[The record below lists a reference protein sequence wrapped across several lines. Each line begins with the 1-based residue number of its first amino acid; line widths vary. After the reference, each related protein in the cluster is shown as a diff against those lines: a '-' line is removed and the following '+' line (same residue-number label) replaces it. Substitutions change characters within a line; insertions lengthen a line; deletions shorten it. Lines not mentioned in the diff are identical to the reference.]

1 MPIPPLAEAQV
12 AIVGLG
18 LMGGSLAAALSTRRA
33 CRRIV
38 GIARRPSTLRT
49 ALALRIIHQGETDL
63 AAGVR
68 EADLVILATPVRDI
82 LARIATIG
90 PLLKKGCVLLDVGS
104 TKRAICQAME
114 ALPPHVQPI
123 GGHPMCGKETSGL
136 AMAEPDLYQ
145 DRLFILSPL
154 ERTAPEALALA
165 EELVRSI
172 GARPLLLDPARHDA
186 LVAVISHLPY
196 LLSVALVSA
205 AERFAEGDA
214 LLWQIAASG
223 FRDTSRL
230 AAGSVEMML
239 DILIT
244 NREPILAALQTAQG
258 ELAML
263 ADLLTQGDFDALQ
276 AKLEA
281 ARRRRTEVFP

>member
-1 MPIPPLAEAQV
+1 MTVRLADAHV

-18 LMGGSLAAALSTRRA
+18 LMGGSLAAALSARRA

-38 GIARRPSTLRT
+38 GIARRPSTLST
-49 ALALRIIHQGETDL
+49 ALALRIIHQGETNL
-63 AAGVR
+63 AQGVR
-68 EADLVILATPVRDI
+68 EADLVVLATPVRDI
-82 LARIATIG
+82 LARLAEIG
-90 PLLKKGCVLLDVGS
+90 PLLKPGCVLLDVGS

-114 ALPPHVQPI
+114 SLPPHVQPV

-145 DRLFILSPL
+145 DRVFVLSPL
-154 ERTAPEALALA
+154 ARTAPEALALA
-165 EELVRSI
+165 EEMVRAV
-172 GARPLLLDPARHDA
+172 GARPLLLDPIRHDA
-186 LVAVISHLPY
+186 LVAAISHLPY
-196 LLSVALVSA
+196 LLSVALVQS
-205 AERFAEGDA
+205 AERLSEGDA
-214 LLWQIAASG
+214 LLWALAASG

-244 NREPILAALQTAQG
+244 NREPILAALEVAQG
-258 ELAML
+258 ELAAL
-263 ADLLTQGDFDALQ
+263 AALLAQQDFSALQ

-281 ARRRRTEVFP
+281 ARRRRMEVFP

>member
-1 MPIPPLAEAQV
+1 MPISLQEAQV

-18 LMGGSLAAALSTRRA
+18 LMGGSLAAALSARRA
-33 CRRIV
+33 CRRII

-63 AAGVR
+63 AAGVQ

-82 LARIATIG
+82 LARLGTIG
-90 PLLKKGCVLLDVGS
+90 PLLKAGCVLLDVGS

-114 ALPPHVQPI
+114 TLPPHVQPI
-123 GGHPMCGKETSGL
+123 GGHPMCGKEASGL

-145 DRLFILSPL
+145 DRVFILSPL

-165 EELVRSI
+165 EEFVRAI
-172 GARPLLLDPARHDA
+172 GARPLLLDPTRHDD
-186 LVAVISHLPY
+186 LVAAVSHLPY
-196 LLSVALVSA
+196 LLSVALVNA
-205 AERFAEGDA
+205 AECLSKGDA

-230 AAGSVEMML
+230 AAGSIEMML

-244 NREPILAALQTAQG
+244 NREPILAALETAQR
-258 ELAML
+258 ELAVL
-263 ADLLTQGDFDALQ
+263 GDLLSHGDFDALR

>member
-1 MPIPPLAEAQV
+1 MPVPLSEAQV

-18 LMGGSLAAALSTRRA
+18 LMGGSLAAALSARRA

-68 EADLVILATPVRDI
+68 EADLVVLATPVRDI
-82 LARIATIG
+82 LARIAEIG
-90 PLLKKGCVLLDVGS
+90 PLLKPGCVLLDVGS

-123 GGHPMCGKETSGL
+123 GAHPMCGKETSGL

-145 DRLFILSPL
+145 DRVFVLSPL

-165 EELVRSI
+165 EEMVRAV
-172 GARPLLLDPARHDA
+172 GARPLVLDPARHDA
-186 LVAVISHLPY
+186 LVAAISHLPY
-196 LLSVALVSA
+196 LLSIALVLS
-205 AERFAEGDA
+205 AERLAEGDA
-214 LLWQIAASG
+214 LLWALAASG

-230 AAGSVEMML
+230 AATNVEMML

-244 NREPILAALQTAQG
+244 NREPILAALRTAQG
-258 ELAML
+258 ELATL
-263 ADLLTQGDFDALQ
+263 AELLAQQDFSALQ

-281 ARRRRTEVFP
+281 ARQRRMEVFP